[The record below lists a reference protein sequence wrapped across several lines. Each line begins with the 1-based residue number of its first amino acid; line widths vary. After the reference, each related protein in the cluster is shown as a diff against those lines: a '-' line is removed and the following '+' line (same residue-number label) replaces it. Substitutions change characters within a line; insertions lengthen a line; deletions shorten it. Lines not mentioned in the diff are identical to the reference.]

1 MCIPEAMI
9 ICLTRMNIYPERAVK
24 NLYII
29 FSQNRNAAG
38 MQSLQSMRLKLS
50 GLYPPPHFPLQ
61 HTLKIPRTHAFSTVP
76 SHIRHPSANGLH
88 SGKAHVVT
96 QKSLCRMPI
105 YAFPCDEKA
114 FFACHEKLLEN
125 INFTKF

>member
-1 MCIPEAMI
+1 MCIPETML

-38 MQSLQSMRLKLS
+38 MLSLQSMRLKLS

-61 HTLKIPRTHAFSTVP
+61 YTPQFLRTHAFSTVL
-76 SHIRHPSANGLH
+76 SHIRHPSVNGLH
-88 SGKAHVVT
+88 SGKAHFVT
-96 QKSLCRMPI
+96 QKSLFRVPI
-105 YAFPCDEKA
+105 
-114 FFACHEKLLEN
+114 
-125 INFTKF
+125 

>member
-1 MCIPEAMI
+1 MCIPEVMI

-50 GLYPPPHFPLQ
+50 GLYPPPHFSLQ
-61 HTLKIPRTHAFSTVP
+61 YTPQFLRTHAFSTIP
-76 SHIRHPSANGLH
+76 SHIRHPSVNGLH
-88 SGKAHVVT
+88 SGKAHFVT
-96 QKSLCRMPI
+96 QKSLFRVPI
-105 YAFPCDEKA
+105 
-114 FFACHEKLLEN
+114 
-125 INFTKF
+125 

>member
-9 ICLTRMNIYPERAVK
+9 ICLTQMNIYPERAVK

-29 FSQNRNAAG
+29 FSQNRNVEG
-38 MQSLQSMRLKLS
+38 MLSLSFMRLRLS
-50 GLYPPPHFPLQ
+50 GLYPPPHFSLQ
-61 HTLKIPRTHAFSTVP
+61 YTLKIPRTHAFSTVP

-96 QKSLCRMPI
+96 QKSLFRVPI
-105 YAFPCDEKA
+105 
-114 FFACHEKLLEN
+114 
-125 INFTKF
+125 

>member
-9 ICLTRMNIYPERAVK
+9 ICLTQMNIYPERAVK

-105 YAFPCDEKA
+105 
-114 FFACHEKLLEN
+114 
-125 INFTKF
+125 

>member
-29 FSQNRNAAG
+29 FSQNRNPAG

-50 GLYPPPHFPLQ
+50 GLYPPLHFSLQ
-61 HTLKIPRTHAFSTVP
+61 YTPQFLRTHAFSTVL
-76 SHIRHPSANGLH
+76 SHIRHPSVNGLH
-88 SGKAHVVT
+88 SGKAHFVT
-96 QKSLCRMPI
+96 QKSLFRVPI
-105 YAFPCDEKA
+105 
-114 FFACHEKLLEN
+114 
-125 INFTKF
+125 